1 MTRLYI
7 LLKDTKQW
15 GGLYPSDDLLT
26 ARQYLKL
33 PPVKGDDKVQVL
45 NLTGSYRYLGEGYY
59 CSLLAEARGHRVLPS
74 VATLNDLASRG
85 LYGPEVKTIKAPKEA
100 DLTFRIFFGRT
111 LNPDFAELGLQLFD
125 RFPAPILEA
134 SLKDGIITKLK
145 PKGLS
150 NLTDEEETLFA
161 EALDAFS
168 HKIWRV
174 KKPKRKYRFDLA
186 MLVDPEEKLPPS
198 DTGALKRFIRAGR
211 TLGVQVDLITHKQA
225 ARLAEYDGLF
235 IRETTSIHGPSF
247 QMARRAE
254 NLGLA
259 VIDTPE
265 AILRC
270 TNKIY
275 LAERMEQAKVAIPKT
290 RVVQRGDDDA
300 LEAAAA
306 DLGFPLVMKIP
317 DGAFSRGVVKAQS
330 LEDVRKHAAGFF
342 KQSAM
347 ILLQEYCYTEF
358 DWRVGVLN
366 KEPLFVSKY
375 FMSRGHWQIYNH
387 SGKKTQ
393 SGGFETLPVAA
404 APKKVVETAVKAANL
419 MGDSLFGVD
428 LKVVDGKPVV
438 IEVNDNPNVDSG
450 VEDKVLGDQLYLTI
464 MQELVKRMS

>member
-7 LLKDTKQW
+7 LLKDRKQW
-15 GGLYPSDDLLT
+15 GGLYPSEDLLT

-33 PPVKGDDKVQVL
+33 HPTKEGDKVQVL

-59 CSLLAEARGHRVLPS
+59 CSLLAEARGHRVIPS

-85 LYGPEVKTIKAPKEA
+85 LYGPELKTVKAPVE
-100 DLTFRIFFGRT
+100 TESNFRVFFGRT
-111 LNPDFAELGLQLFD
+111 LDPQFAELGLQLFD

-134 SLKDGIITKLK
+134 SIKEGVITKLK
-145 PKGLS
+145 PKGLKDLS
-150 NLTDEEETLFA
+150 DAEETLFA

-168 HKIWRV
+168 AKIWRV

-186 MLVDPEEKLPPS
+186 MLVDPQEKFPPS

-235 IRETTSIHGPSF
+235 IRETTSIHGQSF

-275 LAERMEQAKVAIPKT
+275 LAERLEQAKVAIPKT
-290 RVVQRGDDDA
+290 RVVQHGDEEA
-300 LEAAAA
+300 LVAAAQE
-306 DLGFPLVMKIP
+306 LGFPLVMKIP
-317 DGAFSRGVVKAQS
+317 DGSFSRGVVKAKDM
-330 LEDVRKHAAGFF
+330 EEVHHHAQAFF
-342 KQSAM
+342 KQSAL
-347 ILLQEYCYTEF
+347 ILLQEYCYTEY

-366 KEPLFVSKY
+366 RQPLFVSKY

-438 IEVNDNPNVDSG
+438 IEVNDNPNIDSG
-450 VEDKVLGDQLYLTI
+450 VEDKVLGDQIYLTI
-464 MQELVKRMS
+464 IQEFIKRMS